1 MSLSLSPPVF
11 LSLLHAFFPPLR
23 VYHVV
28 IYTIYKLL
36 IYINIYQD
44 PELIKGIALWFLA
57 IFPVLGIVFVM

>member
-11 LSLLHAFFPPLR
+11 LSLLPVFFPPLR

-28 IYTIYKLL
+28 TYTIYKLL

-44 PELIKGIALWFLA
+44 PELIQGVADWFLA
-57 IFPVLGIVFVM
+57 VFPVLGVVFVM

>member
-11 LSLLHAFFPPLR
+11 LSLLHAFPPPLR

-44 PELIKGIALWFLA
+44 PELTKGIADWFLA
-57 IFPVLGIVFVM
+57 IFPILGIVFVM